1 LRVAIL
7 DDYQGVALSLADWGS
22 LGAAVESFRDHVA
35 DDDAV
40 VERLE
45 GFDVVVAMRE
55 RTPFDRAR
63 LERLPA
69 LRLLVTT
76 GMANASIDLEAARS
90 RGVVVCGTAGSSAPT
105 VELTWALILAVA
117 RRVCAEDA
125 RIRAG
130 GWQQELGFELSGRT
144 LGVVGLGRLGSAVA
158 AIGQAFGMSVIA
170 WSQNLDPE
178 RAASL
183 GVSAVEKLELFAR
196 ADVVTVHVR
205 LSERTRGLVGAPELA
220 AMRRSAVLVNTSR
233 GPVVDTAAL
242 LAALE
247 ARTIAGAGLDVF
259 DVEPLP
265 PGDPLRTAPNTVL
278 TPHIGYVS
286 RGSYEIYYREA
297 VEDIAAWARGEPV
310 RVLNNG

>member
-7 DDYQGVALSLADWGS
+7 DDYQGVARSLADWGS
-22 LGAAVESFRDHVA
+22 LDASVEAFRDHVA
-35 DDDAV
+35 DDDALV
-40 VERLE
+40 ARLD

-55 RTPFDRAR
+55 RTPFGRER
-63 LERLPA
+63 LARLPA
-69 LRLLVTT
+69 LRLLVTS
-76 GMANASIDLEAARS
+76 GMANASIDMEAARS
-90 RGVVVCGTAGSSAPT
+90 CGVVVCGTGGLAAPT

-130 GWQQELGFELSGRT
+130 GWQRELGVELSGRT
-144 LGVVGLGRLGSAVA
+144 LGVVGLGRLGSQVA
-158 AIGQAFGMSVIA
+158 AIGQAFGMPVIA
-170 WSQNLDPE
+170 WSQNLDPA

-183 GVSAVEKLELFAR
+183 GVEAVEKLELFSR

-205 LSERTRGLVGAPELA
+205 LSERTRGLVGAAELA
-220 AMRRSAVLVNTSR
+220 AMRPSAVFVNTSR
-233 GPVVDTAAL
+233 GPIVDSAAL

-247 ARTIAGAGLDVF
+247 SGTIAGAGLDVF

-286 RGSYEIYYREA
+286 RGSYEIYYRDA
-297 VEDIAAWARGEPV
+297 VEDIAAWARGVPV
-310 RVLNNG
+310 RVLNG

>member
-22 LGAAVESFRDHVA
+22 LDASVEAFRDHVA
-35 DDDAV
+35 DDDALAD
-40 VERLE
+40 RLD

-55 RTPFDRAR
+55 RTPFTRAR
-63 LERLPA
+63 LERLDA

-90 RGVVVCGTAGSSAPT
+90 RGVVVCGTGGLTAPT

-117 RRVCAEDA
+117 RRVSAEDA

-183 GVSAVEKLELFAR
+183 GVSAVEKLELFSR
-196 ADVVTVHVR
+196 ADVVTIHVR
-205 LSERTRGLVGAPELA
+205 LSDRTRGLVGAPELA
-220 AMRRSAVLVNTSR
+220 AMQPSAVLVNTSR
-233 GPVVDTAAL
+233 GPVVDTPAL
-242 LAALE
+242 RAALE
-247 ARTIAGAGLDVF
+247 AGTIAGAGLDVF
-259 DVEPLP
+259 DIEPLP
-265 PGDPLRTAPNTVL
+265 PRDPVRTAPHTVL

-310 RVLNNG
+310 RVLNG

>member
-7 DDYQGVALSLADWGS
+7 DDYQGVALSLGDWGS
-22 LGAAVESFRDHVA
+22 LGASVESFRDHVA
-35 DDDAV
+35 DDDALV
-40 VERLE
+40 ARLE

-55 RTPFDRAR
+55 RTPFTRAR

-69 LRLLVTT
+69 LKLLVTT

-90 RGVVVCGTAGSSAPT
+90 RGVVVCGTAGSAAPT

-170 WSQNLDPE
+170 WSQNLDAA
-178 RAASL
+178 RAAEL

-205 LSERTRGLVGAPELA
+205 LSERTIGLVGAAELA
-220 AMRRSAVLVNTSR
+220 AMRPSAVLVNTSR
-233 GPVVDTAAL
+233 GPVVDSAAL

-247 ARTIAGAGLDVF
+247 AGTIAGAGLDVF

-278 TPHIGYVS
+278 TPHIGYVA

-297 VEDIAAWARGEPV
+297 VEDIAAWARGAPV
-310 RVLNNG
+310 RVLNDD

>member
-22 LGAAVESFRDHVA
+22 LDASVESFRDHMA

-40 VERLE
+40 VARLE

-55 RTPFDRAR
+55 RTPFDRPR

-90 RGVVVCGTAGSSAPT
+90 RGVVVCGTAGSSAST

-170 WSQNLDPE
+170 WSQNLD
-178 RAASL
+178 AAHAREL
-183 GVSAVEKLELFAR
+183 GVEPVEKLELFSR

-205 LSERTRGLVGAPELA
+205 LSDRTRGLVGAPELA

-233 GPVVDTAAL
+233 GPVLDTAAL

-247 ARTIAGAGLDVF
+247 AGTIAGAGLDVF

-265 PGDPLRTAPNTVL
+265 PGDPLRAAPNTVL

-310 RVLNNG
+310 RVLNG